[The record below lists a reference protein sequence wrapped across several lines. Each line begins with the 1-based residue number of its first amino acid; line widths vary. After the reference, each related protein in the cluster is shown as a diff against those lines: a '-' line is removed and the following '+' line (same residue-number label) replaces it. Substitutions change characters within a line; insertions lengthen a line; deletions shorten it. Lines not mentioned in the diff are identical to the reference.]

1 MNSSST
7 KHSQSSSVSA
17 TLLTE
22 AKREYTKQIVS
33 FLTTPLYDT
42 LYVQW
47 QKSMEEDV
55 SIPMQLFQ
63 DKLASIA
70 EWDEDEK
77 KTECQRCLSES
88 QCSYID
94 DLIAAVF
101 IAHTKVLAS
110 IRNEETIREFQIEVP
125 GSIQFIHEC
134 MVQCAREF
142 WKSPYLFY
150 QNEAAN
156 KISRIQIQKNLREA
170 EGVIKEAIEDT
181 IRKMLP
187 VKEILQEYLEEGRE
201 TIKAQER
208 KKEEEREKVKQ
219 SSEKDFMKPPKKSSQ
234 NQSQSQ
240 SQTQNTM
247 KDKEKP
253 VNQQIIENIRQQFE
267 NLSSRTQGTQ
277 EDNKEESEDVPK
289 HQDEDEDQDQET
301 GNDEAE
307 EDEFDGLENWTGD
320 DEDKGSDIIQ
330 FEDDEP
336 GRPLEEVADEFEIE
350 DLTPENEQKTQP
362 KEESTSS
369 FIDEVLE

>member
-1 MNSSST
+1 
-7 KHSQSSSVSA
+7 
-17 TLLTE
+17 
-22 AKREYTKQIVS
+22 
-33 FLTTPLYDT
+33 
-42 LYVQW
+42 
-47 QKSMEEDV
+47 
-55 SIPMQLFQ
+55 
-63 DKLASIA
+63 
-70 EWDEDEK
+70 
-77 KTECQRCLSES
+77 
-88 QCSYID
+88 
-94 DLIAAVF
+94 LIAAVF

-134 MVQCAREF
+134 LVQCAREF

-208 KKEEEREKVKQ
+208 KKEEGREKQKQ
-219 SSEKDFMKPPKKSSQ
+219 SSEEDFVKPPEKSS
-234 NQSQSQ
+234 
-240 SQTQNTM
+240 QNTM
-247 KDKEKP
+247 KDKQKP
-253 VNQQIIENIRQQFE
+253 VNQQMIENIRQQFE

-277 EDNKEESEDVPK
+277 EDDKEESEDVSE
-289 HQDEDEDQDQET
+289 HQDEDEET
-301 GNDEAE
+301 GTDEGE
-307 EDEFDGLENWTGD
+307 EDEFDGLENWTGN

-350 DLTPENEQKTQP
+350 DLTPENERKTQP